1 MLRIGT
7 FEVLRPRSLDEALAM
22 RSEYTRALWIAGG
35 SDLVPK
41 LKRAQFAP
49 DAVISLAEI
58 DGLEGVSRRDDTVR
72 IGALTRLSALERA
85 PEIEALTVLREA
97 TGVIA
102 TPIIRS
108 MGTVGGNLLQDTRC
122 RYYDRGSFWRESLG
136 SCLKIDAE
144 VCRVATGG
152 NRCFATLCSDLAP
165 ALAVLDAT
173 ATVVGEKG
181 ARTVRVEELYSNDG
195 AAPFTLDG
203 DVLMH
208 VDVPAHERFSR
219 YRKFRIRDSFD
230 FPEVGVAVAI
240 EEHKAQLRV
249 SVAVTAVAP
258 SIPVFRENV
267 SRDGLSQVED
277 TVYAAIKPM
286 DTLFLPPAHRKSVAR
301 NMLRRIFDE
310 FRATG

>member
-85 PEIEALTVLREA
+85 PEIAALTVLREA

-208 VDVPAHERFSR
+208 VDVLAHERFSR